1 MNDSFPGLRVA
12 QHSTIPASPVALGR
26 APWGGNDG
34 PQTPHLQV
42 AIPVLAPTRF
52 SERAHLAGDQAGA
65 AHLRKL
71 ERIGEAMAIKSAP
84 GRFMPEIW
92 EQVLTTAHYPEMA
105 LGRVLAAIR
114 NGLSIDP
121 QPDAVLGLP
130 LFMRNHASVYAHIP
144 FVQTKLQKQLT
155 GRTLMV
161 WPQGPPP
168 HCVLPLG
175 VVTKFKS
182 YEDKVAY
189 DRWERGNLKHLQY
202 LADVDFGNC
211 QKGQQA
217 NVLAFDG
224 VPPTPPRPKGQFT
237 ERIIHDARFGIND
250 RGEPPPMEK
259 LNTLRQIAHA
269 ARPGDYSWVEDISG
283 AFKLVKILGWQV
295 ILTGTAA
302 FGTVMVDTCLTFGL
316 NTSPQGFQSVVGH
329 PLLWVVQYHARQA
342 NIGGSIH
349 QYVDDHIGLA
359 HGLEASVRQ
368 NNLFHTVCHWFNI
381 PLEPPKRR
389 PPAQSNPALGLILHT
404 GGPVRVECPPEK
416 LEWIREILTDAAGRD
431 KITVKQL
438 DTVCGM
444 IGFIA
449 VSIHGALVFSAE
461 LRDALRRAKES
472 HTTIVGLTA
481 ALREDIAFWQLFAA
495 QWNGMEVILSAPAV
509 PFGHISADAMVSLNE
524 SAIGLFVCGRGF
536 RIPVSASRWAGG
548 PRPDAARDIAIL
560 ELVAYALQIAVVAA
574 LFPGTTT
581 VATIPGATD
590 NATVR
595 ARIARGWCRD
605 PLANSILRFAWRASV
620 FSRVNCSVTW
630 IPSER
635 NVLSDAPSR
644 NDQRIFSS
652 ALSAYYSQ
660 FSRSGAAPAWWPR
673 DIRFEPG
680 AHRPFTICDPESPLT
695 ALAEHLGTAN
705 SVKVPSD
712 ARQVA
717 LFLSQIRGLFN

>member
-1 MNDSFPGLRVA
+1 MNDSFPGLRVV
-12 QHSTIPASPVALGR
+12 QHSTIPATAIALGR
-26 APWGGNDG
+26 ASWGGNDG
-34 PQTPHLQV
+34 AEALHLQV
-42 AIPVLAPTRF
+42 AIPVPAPTRF
-52 SERAHLAGDQAGA
+52 SERARLARDWEAA
-65 AHLRKL
+65 AHLQKL
-71 ERIGEAMAIKSAP
+71 EHIGEVLASKSAP
-84 GRFMPEIW
+84 SCFKPEIW
-92 EQVLTTAHYPEMA
+92 EQVLTAAHYPEMA
-105 LGRVLAAIR
+105 LRRVLEAVR
-114 NGLSIDP
+114 HGLSIDP
-121 QPDAVLGLP
+121 RPDAVLGPP
-130 LFMRNHASVYAHIP
+130 LFMRNHASLYAHIP
-144 FVQTKLQKQLT
+144 FVQTKLQKQLNAH
-155 GRTLMV
+155 TLMV
-161 WPQGPPP
+161 WPQGSSP
-168 HCVLPLG
+168 HCVMPLG

-189 DRWERGNLKHLQY
+189 DKWESGNRKHLQR
-202 LADVDFGNC
+202 LADADLGNC
-211 QKGQQA
+211 LQGRQA
-217 NVLAFDG
+217 KALAFDG
-224 VPPTPPRPKGQFT
+224 VPPAPPRPKGQFT

-250 RGEPPPMEK
+250 RGDPPPMEK
-259 LNTLRQIAHA
+259 LDTLRQIAHA
-269 ARPGDYSWVEDISG
+269 ARPGDYTWVEDISG

-302 FGTVMVDTCLTFGL
+302 FGIVMADTCLTFGL

-329 PLLWVVQYHARQA
+329 PLLWVVRYHARQA
-342 NIGGSIH
+342 NIDGSIH

-359 HGLEASVRQ
+359 PGLEASMQQ
-368 NNLFHTVCHWFNI
+368 NKLFHAVCHWLNI

-404 GGPVRVECPPEK
+404 DGPVRIECPPEK
-416 LEWIREILTDAAGRD
+416 LEWIREILTDVAGRE

-461 LRDALRRAKES
+461 LRNALRRAKES

-509 PFGHISADAMVSLNE
+509 PFGHISADAMVSPDE
-524 SAIGLFVCGRGF
+524 SAIGLFVCGRSF
-536 RIPVSASRWAGG
+536 RIPIFASRWAGG

-560 ELVAYALQIAVVAA
+560 ELIAYALQIAVVAA

-620 FSRVNCSVTW
+620 FSRVNCSITW

-644 NDQRIFSS
+644 NDQRTFSS
-652 ALSAYYSQ
+652 ALFAYYSQ
-660 FSRSGAAPAWWPR
+660 FSCSGVAPAWWPR

-705 SVKVPSD
+705 CGKIPSD

-717 LFLSQIRGLFN
+717 LLLSQIRGLFN